1 MSVKIYLD
9 LIKLVSF
16 LKTNNYSNSHLVEHL
31 IVPLALAQNFLSEKI
46 KINRNNVDMIDKFLT
61 KQTPA

>member
-1 MSVKIYLD
+1 VSVKIYLD

-31 IVPLALAQNFLSEKI
+31 IVPLALSPKFFVKENQNK
-46 KINRNNVDMIDKFLT
+46 
-61 KQTPA
+61 